1 MRTRF
6 QTLALTLLQ
15 CFALPMSAQTF
26 GEITGTVT
34 DPTGGVAI
42 GAAITVRNVATN
54 QVRRA
59 QTNDTGNYTVSF
71 LIPGTYDVQVA
82 TAGFKPVTRSGVDL
96 QVGAVQRI
104 NFVLEVG
111 DISQRVEVSGGA
123 SLLTTESAAL
133 GTVIENRRIVELPLD
148 GRNYLQLVALSP
160 NVVAESGSN
169 QSATLQG
176 GDRSRQS
183 FALSGQRLEYNHYT
197 LDGVENTDVNFN
209 TYVLRPS
216 IDAVQEFKV
225 QSGIYSAEFGR
236 SIGQINATTK
246 SGSNEYHSSIFEFL
260 RN

>member
-1 MRTRF
+1 
-6 QTLALTLLQ
+6 
-15 CFALPMSAQTF
+15 
-26 GEITGTVT
+26 
-34 DPTGGVAI
+34 
-42 GAAITVRNVATN
+42 
-54 QVRRA
+54 
-59 QTNDTGNYTVSF
+59 
-71 LIPGTYDVQVA
+71 
-82 TAGFKPVTRSGVDL
+82 
-96 QVGAVQRI
+96 
-104 NFVLEVG
+104 
-111 DISQRVEVSGGA
+111 
-123 SLLTTESAAL
+123 
-133 GTVIENRRIVELPLD
+133 IVELPLD

-260 RN
+260 RNSALDAREWRQEGAKNPFRRNQFGFTF